1 MNDISRTVLAVTA
14 GGAFTISAASAP
26 SDGQQRGETSDRA
39 GLADIVADPFRAAI
53 SRFKAGQVIWSNQN
67 EIRIEMDGRNGGG

>member
-26 SDGQQRGETSDRA
+26 SDGQQPGRNIRSCRSSGYRGRS
-39 GLADIVADPFRAAI
+39 I
-53 SRFKAGQVIWSNQN
+53 SRGDLPIQ
-67 EIRIEMDGRNGGG
+67 GRSGDLEQSK